1 MCAAQLSRTPG
12 CNPGKQGHVRRKDT
26 CGESRVTEWIE
37 QGLSEHDLNQSI
49 TAFTKNYTRPHMTQA
64 CTPYKSPATRHH
76 TQSTHQAHTRA
87 QRHTPQAL
95 YAISSSLSSPASP
108 SLKAQAHD
116 LSPQAA
122 TPSLRLGVVDPSGSR
137 AHPRAW
143 KGDNQPPRARRRALA
158 GGPLPGPSRS
168 PHASNRADHHASRR
182 QAPAGRLP
190 NSACCGSW
198 PWRPCRRSRT
208 CPCPPWL

>member
-1 MCAAQLSRTPG
+1 M
-12 CNPGKQGHVRRKDT
+12 
-26 CGESRVTEWIE
+26 
-37 QGLSEHDLNQSI
+37 SEHDLNQSI

-64 CTPYKSPATRHH
+64 CTPYKPPATRHH
-76 TQSTHQAHTRA
+76 TQSTHQSAEAHTTSIIRD
-87 QRHTPQAL
+87 QLLSLVSGFSLTQSTGPR
-95 YAISSSLSSPASP
+95 SLSTST
-108 SLKAQAHD
+108 
-116 LSPQAA
+116 AA
-122 TPSLRLGVVDPSGSR
+122 TPSLKLGALDPSGSR
-137 AHPRAW
+137 ARPRAW
-143 KGDNQPPRARRRALA
+143 RGDNQPPRARRRTLA